1 MDRVHSR
8 WGKLVTV
15 KRHLL
20 ILLFLTVLIRGVMF
34 VSYPLGG
41 QDEGQ
46 GFYRY
51 NIAQFLAGDWQI
63 GNLRYGPGYTLL
75 IAPISAI
82 GDLFGRFDERIEL
95 LFQVVL
101 SSTIPFLLYDIL
113 RTRHSP
119 RAAFIVAILSLADPF
134 GLQWAHFSLPVWLVA
149 LCLVFS
155 LWLLHHAE
163 RRRSWRLVVAAGL
176 VTGFGVLGRWNY
188 APVVLGLGC
197 LLLFIRQRGWRL
209 RLQQFMIFG
218 LSAVL
223 VVILVHV
230 SVQVPATGVW
240 NFSCISGINMLELL
254 NAYNIVISAENGP
267 ASEQFLRLGNL
278 PALEGDET
286 GQNWGM
292 WFNTMFHYWQT
303 PGSWAGDAQ
312 RESFIQQSVNL
323 ESASFK
329 NAQQL
334 SSLLYY
340 YLGPCETDRLQRA
353 VFFETIRVNFTG
365 WLLGIPSNIISYLD
379 APISTDLTFP
389 PALFFPPPH
398 SIDFSNEGG
407 VLGFS
412 RAIEPQYL
420 HYTGQ
425 WVWRPGIEIFNA
437 LWAPINSLRY
447 LLIPALVWS
456 LFTRRRIYRAMAF
469 LLMSYVIMLSTFD
482 SPEPRIYAIVYPL
495 GPVLVGGFL
504 LAVWER
510 WWPALQR
517 NIAARRR

>member
-46 GFYRY
+46 GFYHY

-188 APVVLGLGC
+188 APVALGLGF
-197 LLLFIRQRGWRL
+197 LLLFMYQEAIQRRMRQFAL
-209 RLQQFMIFG
+209 FG
-218 LSAVL
+218 GSAALLVL
-223 VVILVHV
+223 WVHV
-230 SVQVPATGVW
+230 TVQVPATGVW
-240 NFSCISGINMLELL
+240 HINCISGL
-254 NAYNIVISAENGP
+254 NQVQMVQLVGIDIQSDNGP
-267 ASEQFLRLGNL
+267 NSHRLLRLSRLSPL
-278 PALEGDET
+278 PQHET
-286 GQNWGM
+286 PRG
-292 WFNTMFHYWQT
+292 FYPFLHADIFPHWQT
-303 PGSWAGDAQ
+303 PGSLATEAERGAFLSQNEPGFPLNGSDMNLF
-312 RESFIQQSVNL
+312 SMVNWL
-323 ESASFK
+323 FF
-329 NAQQL
+329 
-334 SSLLYY
+334 
-340 YLGPCETDRLQRA
+340 YLGPCELDQLLRGVFIEA
-353 VFFETIRVNFTG
+353 VFSEPMS
-365 WLLGIPSNIISYLD
+365 WLLGIPANAWQYIQPPLTMGEHPDFTLPPTGSMSYED
-379 APISTDLTFP
+379 
-389 PALFFPPPH
+389 
-398 SIDFSNEGG
+398 GG
-407 VLGFS
+407 GSLGFQRGHQRQS
-412 RAIEPQYL
+412 HFYNG
-420 HYTGQ
+420 H
-425 WVWRPGIEIFNA
+425 WVWRPGIELFTW
-437 LWAPINSLRY
+437 LWAPLNALRF
-447 LLIPALVWS
+447 LVFPALIWA
-456 LFTRRRIYRAMAF
+456 LFTRRWVYTACAILLLLYIFVMAA
-469 LLMSYVIMLSTFD
+469 VD
-482 SPEPRIYAIVYPL
+482 DPERRIYAIVYPL

-504 LAVWER
+504 LTCFEWLRAGR
-510 WWPALQR
+510 HS
-517 NIAARRR
+517 